1 MSSSH
6 DRELSQQ
13 LPAHGP
19 GLLTAARRH
28 PFVVV
33 AALVVAVALA
43 AAVSLALPVTYTAQ
57 ARLVLGDQNDAT
69 VFRNVAGLNP
79 TAKAQ
84 NAAQVMRSPE
94 IYDRASELLEGK
106 VTPSQIESGIN
117 VTPADNNPLV
127 TITSTA
133 GTANRSRAVANA
145 VGQAYLDLVKEQSQA
160 RGERARNA
168 LKVLQ
173 QETVDTLDAVNEQ
186 VSERVDKIR
195 RKAAQ
200 TVAAPADRSR
210 FVQNQLSTDT
220 KYIALRSQADRL
232 TQNLAEVRQKLLE
245 SRVNQELVSAGID
258 TLYKADEPNNPT
270 SPNLRRNLLVGAA
283 IGLLAGLALAW
294 RRLDRRRGIEQEV
307 VADMLGAP
315 MLGHVPKRRELR
327 DNTRAVDLTAH
338 SDLSDDLRVLA
349 STLMLHTSRESLRGA
364 VVTSAEP
371 GEGKT
376 VLALNLAAAAR
387 NDGHDVVLV
396 DADVRHPDLTEALGL
411 ESSPGLR
418 DLMAGMPVTRYGELP
433 IPGGGPLPVLPVGS
447 SRAAF
452 PPGAGMPDLVRG
464 AFRSAVI
471 ADSPSVF
478 DDPTAL
484 ALAADGRAG
493 LVVVVTSATSMEDL
507 SRLRARADLSAAPIL
522 GFVFNDHRPRRRR
535 RKPRTDGDRRR
546 GGQRIAEPEAQSPAP
561 PPPQPEP
568 LTETVGQERRH

>member
-1 MSSSH
+1 MSSSL

-33 AALVVAVALA
+33 AAVVVAVALA
-43 AAVSLALPVTYTAQ
+43 ALVSLALPVTYTAQ

-94 IYDRASELLEGK
+94 IYERASQLLDGK
-106 VTPSQIESGIN
+106 VTPSQIENGIN

-145 VGQAYLDLVKEQSQA
+145 VGQAYLDLTKEQAQT
-160 RGERARNA
+160 RGERARTA
-168 LKVLQ
+168 LKALQ

-200 TVAAPADRSR
+200 TVEAPAERGR
-210 FVQNQLSTDT
+210 FVQSQLSTDT

-245 SRVNQELVSAGID
+245 SRVDQELVSAGID
-258 TLYKADEPNNPT
+258 TLYKADEPSNPT
-270 SPNLRRNLLVGAA
+270 SPNLRRNLLIGAA

-294 RRLDRRRGIEQEV
+294 RRLDRRRGIEQDV

-315 MLGHVPKRRELR
+315 MLGHVPKRRELSN
-327 DNTRAVDLTAH
+327 NTRAVDLTAH

-349 STLMLHTSRESLRGA
+349 STLMMHTRRESLRGA
-364 VVTSAEP
+364 VVTSAES

-387 NDGHDVVLV
+387 NDGHDVLLV
-396 DADVRHPDLTEALGL
+396 DADVRHPDLTDALGL

-418 DLMAGMPVTRYGELP
+418 DLMAGMPVNRYGEVPLA
-433 IPGGGPLPVLPVGS
+433 GGRALPVLPVGS
-447 SRAAF
+447 SRVTF
-452 PPGAGMPDLVRG
+452 PPGTGLPDLIRG
-464 AFRSAVI
+464 GDRSAVI

-493 LVVVVTSATSMEDL
+493 LVVVVTSATSMDDL
-507 SRLRARADLSAAPIL
+507 SRLRARADLAAAPIL

-535 RKPRTDGDRRR
+535 RRPRTDADRRR
-546 GGQRIAEPEAQSPAP
+546 SGQRIAEPEGQSKTPPADE
-561 PPPQPEP
+561 PEP
-568 LTETVGQERRH
+568 LTQAAGQERRH